1 MRLLTSSDCLKIILK
16 VEIFNFKIPWNFPIL
31 FYTVVYFL
39 SHIWLFCD
47 PKDCSPAGSSA
58 HGILQ
63 ARILEGV
70 AIPFSRGSSWP
81 REWTHFSCLAGRF
94 FTTEAPEKPSIL
106 YSVQF
111 SSVAQSC
118 PTLWDPIVDIKIT
131 SILLTKVCSK
141 GTQRSLKCVF
151 NWARKGYAATTNG
164 TKATSYEKA
173 NNKMILDLG
182 RFRKSDSL
190 CSKWIPPQ
198 TSIHAFSHTG
208 LPWWLRW

>member
-31 FYTVVYFL
+31 FYIVVYLL
-39 SHIWLFCD
+39 SHIWLFCN

-81 REWTHFSCLAGRF
+81 REWTHFSCLAS
-94 FTTEAPEKPSIL
+94 KIL
-106 YSVQF
+106 YHWRTWE
-111 SSVAQSC
+111 AQYFV
-118 PTLWDPIVDIKIT
+118 LVDIKIR
-131 SILLTKVCSK
+131 SIFLTKVCSK

-151 NWARKGYAATTNG
+151 NWARKGYAATING
-164 TKATSYEKA
+164 TKATFYEIA

-182 RFRKSDSL
+182 CFRKSDGL

-198 TSIHAFSHTG
+198 TSIHVLSHTG
-208 LPWWLRW
+208 LPWGLRW